1 MHSRG
6 RREIVGMLPVIVTVG
21 WGASHRGHLLERR
34 GLLLRVEW
42 AITLPMHGWRRSIDR
57 GRGNRLCVSNG

>member
-34 GLLLRVEW
+34 GLLPR
-42 AITLPMHGWRRSIDR
+42 ITLPMHGWRRSIDR